1 MGTKS
6 MGTKLDQ
13 NMPIIDII
21 KIQISDYYFVKWYI
35 VLVIYLKT
43 NEITK
48 SFFEIHF
55 LIKFRVFSSFQHFF
69 LDRYFVSVLNI
80 CTFLKLAWP

>member
-13 NMPIIDII
+13 KMPIIDII
-21 KIQISDYYFVKWYI
+21 KIQISDFICKMVNLLSFLFK
-35 VLVIYLKT
+35 K

-55 LIKFRVFSSFQHFF
+55 LIKFGSH
-69 LDRYFVSVLNI
+69 
-80 CTFLKLAWP
+80 

>member
-21 KIQISDYYFVKWYI
+21 KIQISDFICKMVNLLIFLFK
-35 VLVIYLKT
+35 K

-48 SFFEIHF
+48 SFFEIQF
-55 LIKFRVFSSFQHFF
+55 LIRFRS
-69 LDRYFVSVLNI
+69 
-80 CTFLKLAWP
+80 A

>member
-21 KIQISDYYFVKWYI
+21 KIQISDFICKMVNLLSFLFK
-35 VLVIYLKT
+35 KM
-43 NEITK
+43 K
-48 SFFEIHF
+48 S
-55 LIKFRVFSSFQHFF
+55 Q
-69 LDRYFVSVLNI
+69 NP
-80 CTFLKLAWP
+80 FLKFIF

>member
-1 MGTKS
+1 

-21 KIQISDYYFVKWYI
+21 KIKYPILFCKMTYRFI
-35 VLVIYLKT
+35 IYLKK

-48 SFFEIHF
+48 SFFEI
-55 LIKFRVFSSFQHFF
+55 
-69 LDRYFVSVLNI
+69 NI
-80 CTFLKLAWP
+80 C